1 MMFSNHQILG
11 YPTFGQ
17 TNSLDNFDGQKCW
30 FVTKWR
36 WIKSLGQCQRLQ
48 IGYPILSHSHVILAL
63 LSLAHFVFWTGNT
76 DEEVRVQ
83 RALRVFDMFEIGSN
97 TWTKGMHRL
106 AGLFACFCVFFW
118 VCVCCHVPV
127 YMSTHTPRHHCDES
141 CFACES
147 RPRFETLKIY
157 TPEETAARQEV
168 PRLHQQL
175 DCGVMVGW
183 IAWRSIFHS

>member
-1 MMFSNHQILG
+1 MFSNHQILG

-76 DEEVRVQ
+76 DEEVCVQ

-118 VCVCCHVPV
+118 VCVCVVMFLSICQHILQGIIV
-127 YMSTHTPRHHCDES
+127 MSRV
-141 CFACES
+141 S
-147 RPRFETLKIY
+147 RVNRGPGL
-157 TPEETAARQEV
+157 
-168 PRLHQQL
+168 RL
-175 DCGVMVGW
+175 
-183 IAWRSIFHS
+183 